1 MRTVLLLAVFAVSAA
16 LTSTADAQWLR
27 ARRTSECANGQCG
40 ASAAGQVASDQT
52 AAADQADVPQT
63 QPVEQT
69 AASEPVAA
77 DAAADAAAPTPA
89 AAAADVEPAAPI
101 AAPATRSTR
110 SSSISAARSRTVNA
124 ATNGR
129 LWRRLRSR
137 S

>member
-1 MRTVLLLAVFAVSAA
+1 MRTVLLLAVFAVPAA

-27 ARRTSECANGQCG
+27 VRRTSECANGQCG
-40 ASAAGQVASDQT
+40 VNATGQVDSDQT
-52 AAADQADVPQT
+52 AVADQDDAPQT
-63 QPVEQT
+63 HPVEQT

-77 DAAADAAAPTPA
+77 PTVAAE
-89 AAAADVEPAAPI
+89 AADVDSAAPI

-110 SSSISAARSRTVNA
+110 SSSISPARSRTVNA
-124 ATNGR
+124 AADGQ